1 MQSIKR
7 GYQLK
12 QLVLSSHERE
22 GGTWEDQKIE
32 CLTHISRST
41 TGCGHDAARPLNFW
55 QSKVTD
61 HNLRVFIHTVIQQI
75 LRLQRQ
81 EERSK
86 RKVRKK
92 REKKEKQANCKT
104 GWAFISLSFAELR
117 YLQVSVDYPHIMEVF
132 DCIQDLMDELAGISL
147 CVETFLH
154 NSVKKLTSRHPV
166 SKTKSG
172 ERVSTVLQILEVIFL
187 FNMSLNLFKLK
198 KIYYLILLWLLLSFP
213 TVYWILANCPNYVRL
228 LHPASDFMS
237 LNIWNDIY

>member
-12 QLVLSSHERE
+12 RLVLSSHERE

-147 CVETFLH
+147 RVETFLH

-172 ERVSTVLQILEVIFL
+172 KRVSTVLQILEVIF
-187 FNMSLNLFKLK
+187 SST
-198 KIYYLILLWLLLSFP
+198 W
-213 TVYWILANCPNYVRL
+213 A
-228 LHPASDFMS
+228 
-237 LNIWNDIY
+237 